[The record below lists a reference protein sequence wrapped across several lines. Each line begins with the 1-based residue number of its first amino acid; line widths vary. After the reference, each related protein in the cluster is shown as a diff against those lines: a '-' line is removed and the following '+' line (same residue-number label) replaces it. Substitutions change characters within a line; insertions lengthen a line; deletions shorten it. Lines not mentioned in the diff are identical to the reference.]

1 MENITFDT
9 GLRSYRVGNG
19 VLRFNPAD
27 PNLYA
32 RFQQALEGIEALE
45 ETLKG
50 EGDTVSRLADADK
63 KAKALLSQVFGS
75 DVEEVFGGLSLLAVG
90 ENGQLL
96 LTNFLDAIEPIL
108 TEGARRCA
116 AAEGARLR

>member
-32 RFQQALEGIEALE
+32 RFQQALEGIETLE

-96 LTNFLDAIEPIL
+96 LTNFLNAIEPIL

>member
-32 RFQQALEGIEALE
+32 RFQQALEGIETLE

-50 EGDTVSRLADADK
+50 ETDTVSRLADADK

-96 LTNFLDAIEPIL
+96 LTNFLNAIEPIL

>member
-96 LTNFLDAIEPIL
+96 LTNFLNAIEPIL